1 MTETSATK
9 PPQLRAARARKQSII
24 KFVILFVTLAF
35 LFVPLLAM
43 LIFTLRHP
51 LSGRW
56 SAAPWIAIFTGNGES
71 LGADLTVL
79 WQGIGTSLA
88 LSAVTVVIM
97 LVLLVPTMVIV
108 HIRSKVLERAIE
120 WVATL
125 PLTIPAIVL
134 VVGLGPIY
142 RWLSADV
149 LSTNPIW
156 LCFAY
161 VILVMPFAFRAIAV
175 GLNSID
181 VKTLVE
187 ASRSLGASW
196 PKVFFKV
203 IIPNLWQSILS
214 ASFIS
219 IAVVLGE
226 YTVASLLGRMNLQV
240 ALYQLGQSNSQIST
254 AMSLLALLF
263 GAVLLVALDLISD
276 AMRKSRKVSNLM
288 NSNSIF
294 TRRHA
299 GADAAASVSAPATTS
314 AAAEDA
320 FKNDPTATLE
330 GVRGKDVTKAAKALL
345 KDSVKR
351 GGGSIQMR
359 DVVKIYPGSTV
370 HALDDFNLDIKPGE
384 MVVLLGGSGCGKST
398 ALRSLAGLE
407 DIQGGRIMVGG
418 QDVTGVPVNKREM
431 AMVFQAYSLF
441 PHMTALENVE
451 FGLEVRGMG
460 KAERRKIAMEQLELV
475 GLADQAKKYTQQM
488 SGGQQ
493 QRVALARALAVKPRV
508 LLLDEPLS
516 ALDAKVRVQ
525 LRDQIRRIQLTTGT
539 TTVFVT
545 HDQEEA
551 LAVADRIGVMNKGK
565 IEQIAAPQNLYQR
578 PATEYVATFIGL
590 TNRLPGASNGDEAVV
605 FGQRV
610 PLLAGSAKGDSVAVL
625 VRPENLTLALAGS
638 SDSHVGERARVEVIH
653 FLGSL
658 VRVDTVITSGE
669 YQRWNKG
676 EQLKATVQLPAS
688 ELPAGLAVGD
698 DVIVTPRP
706 VAALAC

>member
-1 MTETSATK
+1 
-9 PPQLRAARARKQSII
+9 
-24 KFVILFVTLAF
+24 
-35 LFVPLLAM
+35 
-43 LIFTLRHP
+43 
-51 LSGRW
+51 
-56 SAAPWIAIFTGNGES
+56 
-71 LGADLTVL
+71 
-79 WQGIGTSLA
+79 
-88 LSAVTVVIM
+88 
-97 LVLLVPTMVIV
+97 
-108 HIRSKVLERAIE
+108 
-120 WVATL
+120 
-125 PLTIPAIVL
+125 
-134 VVGLGPIY
+134 
-142 RWLSADV
+142 
-149 LSTNPIW
+149 
-156 LCFAY
+156 
-161 VILVMPFAFRAIAV
+161 
-175 GLNSID
+175 
-181 VKTLVE
+181 
-187 ASRSLGASW
+187 
-196 PKVFFKV
+196 
-203 IIPNLWQSILS
+203 
-214 ASFIS
+214 
-219 IAVVLGE
+219 
-226 YTVASLLGRMNLQV
+226 
-240 ALYQLGQSNSQIST
+240 
-254 AMSLLALLF
+254 
-263 GAVLLVALDLISD
+263 
-276 AMRKSRKVSNLM
+276 M

-565 IEQIAAPQNLYQR
+565 IEQIAAPQNLYRVRGHVHWTHQPPARRIQWRRGRGLR
-578 PATEYVATFIGL
+578 PARAAAR
-590 TNRLPGASNGDEAVV
+590 RLRQGRFRG
-605 FGQRV
+605 
-610 PLLAGSAKGDSVAVL
+610 
-625 VRPENLTLALAGS
+625 
-638 SDSHVGERARVEVIH
+638 RARAP
-653 FLGSL
+653 
-658 VRVDTVITSGE
+658 GE
-669 YQRWNKG
+669 
-676 EQLKATVQLPAS
+676 PD
-688 ELPAGLAVGD
+688 AGLGRQQRFARRR
-698 DVIVTPRP
+698 TRPRGGHSLP
-706 VAALAC
+706 WLLGARGYGHHLRRIPALEQGRTAQGHRAAARQRAAGRSGGGR

>member
-1 MTETSATK
+1 MTAAIAPIASNGPAAAKAAGPSATPASPLSSAMAKHRQELGTLATTLPFFAYTACFLLAPTVIVIVGAFQDRSGNFTLANFNKMFEANTIAAFGTSILVSLASSLIGAVVGALASYALVIGAKPNGLLRRMVSAISSVLAQFGGVMLAFAFIATIGINGIGTMLIKTLTGYTVNPNWLSSLPGLVTIYCYFQIPLMIIIFLPAVDSIRPQWREACESLGGNTFQCWTRVACPILAPRFISAFLLLFASAFSAYATAAALFSQRSILVPLMFQGAMRNELDPNQQGFAQVLAFAMIIVVVIVMLLSHAVEKKGRTLAMTETSATK
-9 PPQLRAARARKQSII
+9 PPQLRAARVRKQSII

-56 SAAPWIAIFTGNGES
+56 SAAPWIAIFTGDGES

-97 LVLLVPTMVIV
+97 LVLLVPIMVIV
-108 HIRSKVLERAIE
+108 HIRSKALERAIE

-226 YTVASLLGRMNLQV
+226 YTVASLLGRMSLQV
-240 ALYQLGQSNSQIST
+240 ALYQLGQSNSIST

-263 GAVLLVALDLISD
+263 GVVLLVALDLISD
-276 AMRKSRKVSNLM
+276 AMRKSR
-288 NSNSIF
+288 
-294 TRRHA
+294 
-299 GADAAASVSAPATTS
+299 
-314 AAAEDA
+314 
-320 FKNDPTATLE
+320 E
-330 GVRGKDVTKAAKALL
+330 GK
-345 KDSVKR
+345 
-351 GGGSIQMR
+351 
-359 DVVKIYPGSTV
+359 
-370 HALDDFNLDIKPGE
+370 
-384 MVVLLGGSGCGKST
+384 
-398 ALRSLAGLE
+398 
-407 DIQGGRIMVGG
+407 
-418 QDVTGVPVNKREM
+418 
-431 AMVFQAYSLF
+431 
-441 PHMTALENVE
+441 
-451 FGLEVRGMG
+451 
-460 KAERRKIAMEQLELV
+460 
-475 GLADQAKKYTQQM
+475 
-488 SGGQQ
+488 
-493 QRVALARALAVKPRV
+493 
-508 LLLDEPLS
+508 
-516 ALDAKVRVQ
+516 
-525 LRDQIRRIQLTTGT
+525 
-539 TTVFVT
+539 
-545 HDQEEA
+545 
-551 LAVADRIGVMNKGK
+551 
-565 IEQIAAPQNLYQR
+565 
-578 PATEYVATFIGL
+578 
-590 TNRLPGASNGDEAVV
+590 
-605 FGQRV
+605 
-610 PLLAGSAKGDSVAVL
+610 
-625 VRPENLTLALAGS
+625 
-638 SDSHVGERARVEVIH
+638 
-653 FLGSL
+653 
-658 VRVDTVITSGE
+658 
-669 YQRWNKG
+669 
-676 EQLKATVQLPAS
+676 
-688 ELPAGLAVGD
+688 
-698 DVIVTPRP
+698 
-706 VAALAC
+706 

>member
-1 MTETSATK
+1 MTAAIAPIASNGPAAAKAAGPSATPASPLSSAMAKHRQELGTLATTLPFFAYTACFLLAPTVIVIVGAFQDRSGNFTLANFNKMFEANTIAAFGTSILVSLASSLIGAVVGALASYALVIGAKPNGLLRRMVSAISSVLAQFGGVMLAFAFIATIGINGIGTMLIKTLTGYTVNPNWLSSLPGLVTIYCYFQIPLMIIIFLPAVDSIRPQWREACESLGGNTFQYWTRVACPILAPRFISAFLLLFASAFSAYATAAALFSQRSILVPLMIQGAMRNELDPNQQGFAQVLAFAMTETSATK

-276 AMRKSRKVSNLM
+276 AMRKSR
-288 NSNSIF
+288 
-294 TRRHA
+294 
-299 GADAAASVSAPATTS
+299 
-314 AAAEDA
+314 
-320 FKNDPTATLE
+320 E
-330 GVRGKDVTKAAKALL
+330 GK
-345 KDSVKR
+345 
-351 GGGSIQMR
+351 
-359 DVVKIYPGSTV
+359 
-370 HALDDFNLDIKPGE
+370 
-384 MVVLLGGSGCGKST
+384 
-398 ALRSLAGLE
+398 
-407 DIQGGRIMVGG
+407 
-418 QDVTGVPVNKREM
+418 
-431 AMVFQAYSLF
+431 
-441 PHMTALENVE
+441 
-451 FGLEVRGMG
+451 
-460 KAERRKIAMEQLELV
+460 
-475 GLADQAKKYTQQM
+475 
-488 SGGQQ
+488 
-493 QRVALARALAVKPRV
+493 
-508 LLLDEPLS
+508 
-516 ALDAKVRVQ
+516 
-525 LRDQIRRIQLTTGT
+525 
-539 TTVFVT
+539 
-545 HDQEEA
+545 
-551 LAVADRIGVMNKGK
+551 
-565 IEQIAAPQNLYQR
+565 
-578 PATEYVATFIGL
+578 
-590 TNRLPGASNGDEAVV
+590 
-605 FGQRV
+605 
-610 PLLAGSAKGDSVAVL
+610 
-625 VRPENLTLALAGS
+625 
-638 SDSHVGERARVEVIH
+638 
-653 FLGSL
+653 
-658 VRVDTVITSGE
+658 
-669 YQRWNKG
+669 
-676 EQLKATVQLPAS
+676 
-688 ELPAGLAVGD
+688 
-698 DVIVTPRP
+698 
-706 VAALAC
+706 

>member
-1 MTETSATK
+1 
-9 PPQLRAARARKQSII
+9 
-24 KFVILFVTLAF
+24 
-35 LFVPLLAM
+35 
-43 LIFTLRHP
+43 
-51 LSGRW
+51 
-56 SAAPWIAIFTGNGES
+56 
-71 LGADLTVL
+71 
-79 WQGIGTSLA
+79 
-88 LSAVTVVIM
+88 
-97 LVLLVPTMVIV
+97 
-108 HIRSKVLERAIE
+108 
-120 WVATL
+120 
-125 PLTIPAIVL
+125 
-134 VVGLGPIY
+134 
-142 RWLSADV
+142 
-149 LSTNPIW
+149 
-156 LCFAY
+156 
-161 VILVMPFAFRAIAV
+161 
-175 GLNSID
+175 
-181 VKTLVE
+181 
-187 ASRSLGASW
+187 
-196 PKVFFKV
+196 
-203 IIPNLWQSILS
+203 
-214 ASFIS
+214 
-219 IAVVLGE
+219 
-226 YTVASLLGRMNLQV
+226 
-240 ALYQLGQSNSQIST
+240 
-254 AMSLLALLF
+254 
-263 GAVLLVALDLISD
+263 
-276 AMRKSRKVSNLM
+276 M

-605 FGQRV
+605 F
-610 PLLAGSAKGDSVAVL
+610 AASACRCSPA
-625 VRPENLTLALAGS
+625 PP
-638 SDSHVGERARVEVIH
+638 RAIPWPCSCAR
-653 FLGSL
+653 
-658 VRVDTVITSGE
+658 RT
-669 YQRWNKG
+669 
-676 EQLKATVQLPAS
+676 
-688 ELPAGLAVGD
+688 
-698 DVIVTPRP
+698 
-706 VAALAC
+706 